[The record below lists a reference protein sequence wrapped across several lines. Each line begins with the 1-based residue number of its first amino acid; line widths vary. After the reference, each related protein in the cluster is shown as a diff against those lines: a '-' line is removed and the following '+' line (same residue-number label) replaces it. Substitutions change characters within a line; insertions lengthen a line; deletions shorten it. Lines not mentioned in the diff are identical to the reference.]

1 MPATTSSLLEENA
14 LLGSIIDDL
23 RKQGGGQQ
31 DLEQKLRA
39 TEDALLDMHA
49 ECKATRSELRA
60 EQDALRKARAALDE
74 GRRGMAML
82 QGRLRVE
89 AAAHR
94 VTQCV
99 LIAEVA
105 RLERQWVGALD
116 RGYASRLR
124 EAAETAVRGMHDA
137 QAECRFL
144 HEQLQSLLRDGGGGS
159 SARVAAAAA
168 AAVPGSS
175 EGAAGPRDGAASGS
189 MLQPHQSA
197 ATSPREGEGSSPIR
211 ESEEMRTQYVLSVQ
225 RCHQLQV
232 HLARVADEGEELR
245 PQLARALERVS
256 TLQAEVDRLRTER
269 EERRRRAA
277 GLPPPSLLPVPS
289 ATAARGLTPGCA
301 TPSLPRDTAAAS
313 FAAAA
318 ATDEEHRPFVSVW
331 TQPPPPPPPILA
343 EELSPPLHA
352 PFMHSSLAAL
362 GGSHGRDAGARASR
376 RGSGGSGGG
385 LRGGGGGGGD
395 GGPAAMSNAVSS
407 PPSAHARVPL
417 NDAAALRGAVVQ
429 LRAQLSELEQE
440 LAHRRAAHQADLEAL
455 CRAHADAAASAR
467 TLRSERAWVSS
478 LDEMRISDLKT
489 IAQLEQRL
497 HQWGLWNGGES
508 GLEAE
513 NAELPPPPDR
523 GDLW

>member
-144 HEQLQSLLRDGGGGS
+144 HEQL
-159 SARVAAAAA
+159 
-168 AAVPGSS
+168 
-175 EGAAGPRDGAASGS
+175 
-189 MLQPHQSA
+189 
-197 ATSPREGEGSSPIR
+197 
-211 ESEEMRTQYVLSVQ
+211 
-225 RCHQLQV
+225 
-232 HLARVADEGEELR
+232 
-245 PQLARALERVS
+245 
-256 TLQAEVDRLRTER
+256 
-269 EERRRRAA
+269 
-277 GLPPPSLLPVPS
+277 
-289 ATAARGLTPGCA
+289 
-301 TPSLPRDTAAAS
+301 
-313 FAAAA
+313 
-318 ATDEEHRPFVSVW
+318 
-331 TQPPPPPPPILA
+331 
-343 EELSPPLHA
+343 
-352 PFMHSSLAAL
+352 
-362 GGSHGRDAGARASR
+362 
-376 RGSGGSGGG
+376 
-385 LRGGGGGGGD
+385 
-395 GGPAAMSNAVSS
+395 
-407 PPSAHARVPL
+407 
-417 NDAAALRGAVVQ
+417 
-429 LRAQLSELEQE
+429 
-440 LAHRRAAHQADLEAL
+440 
-455 CRAHADAAASAR
+455 
-467 TLRSERAWVSS
+467 
-478 LDEMRISDLKT
+478 
-489 IAQLEQRL
+489 
-497 HQWGLWNGGES
+497 
-508 GLEAE
+508 
-513 NAELPPPPDR
+513 
-523 GDLW
+523 

>member
-94 VTQCV
+94 VTQCA

-144 HEQLQSLLRDGGGGS
+144 HEQLQSMLRDGGGGS
-159 SARVAAAAA
+159 TARVAAAAA

-197 ATSPREGEGSSPIR
+197 AASPREGEGSSPNR

-256 TLQAEVDRLRTER
+256 TLQAEVDRLRSER

-301 TPSLPRDTAAAS
+301 TPSLPRDTT
-313 FAAAA
+313 AAAA
-318 ATDEEHRPFVSVW
+318 AAAAVTDEEHRPFVSVW

-352 PFMHSSLAAL
+352 SFMHSSLTAL

-385 LRGGGGGGGD
+385 LRGGGGGGGGGGD
-395 GGPAAMSNAVSS
+395 GGHAAVSS

-429 LRAQLSELEQE
+429 LRAQLGELEQE
-440 LAHRRAAHQADLEAL
+440 LACRRAAHQADLEAL
-455 CRAHADAAASAR
+455 CRAHADAAASAH

-497 HQWGLWNGGES
+497 HQWGLWNGGER

-513 NAELPPPPDR
+513 NADLPSPPDR